1 MASSTGLKSDVILGY
16 RILKRIGAGGFGEV
30 WAAEAPGGLQKAVKI
45 LYGYHDER
53 RAQDELKSL
62 DRIKQL
68 RHPFLL
74 SLERI
79 EVVDNQLVVITELA
93 DRSLGEVFDSYASS
107 GQSGIPR
114 EELLEYM
121 RQAAEALDFIA
132 TEHKLQHLDVKPENL
147 LLVGKHAKLADFGL
161 VKDLRDNTQSLMGG
175 LTPQFAAPELFDGR
189 PSMQS
194 DQYALA
200 IVYQEMLTGKRPF
213 SGSTLAQL
221 AAQHMHAQPDL
232 SALPKNDRATI
243 ARALSKKPELRFP
256 SCRVMVAELAD
267 QRLISRNKKR
277 SQIPSLKGSDTAVRT
292 AGGGATTPASSTGMF
307 QTADLHGES
316 RKLQLAPPPA
326 LLNAS
331 HGVGPTLIVGIGR
344 LGTRIVQRLKRVAND
359 RLGPLHQLG
368 AIRLLCVDT
377 DRVSLTDATTCTGD
391 LAPLEAGETLSLP
404 LRRPEDYRTRS
415 DRHKNWLNRRWIY
428 NVPKTLQTE
437 GLRPLGRLALIDNF
451 PAVIEQLQAV
461 IGAIAPPEVTARA
474 ADRLGIEALPQRAR
488 VFLVGAISG
497 GVASGTLLDLA
508 YTIRLLLEEH
518 SLRSA
523 SLHGLFLH
531 GTRKQQADS
540 GIPVANTFAFL
551 TELRHCVQQGYPGE
565 ESCGIPPLDQD
576 PPFDCSYFL
585 NLGTEQPEA
594 ELKRRVDDAAEYMFL
609 NVFTRAAP
617 FFDSCRELESEID
630 HFALRS
636 FGLARIGPGEQAC
649 HDLLTELL
657 RNRLLD
663 RWTAPRPDLPLR
675 TPLLDSLA
683 LAAASEELTSGVQAD
698 IDRVL
703 PAARLAEAEQLLQ
716 QWAFL
721 PTSPERGADEAVARI
736 DELYGELPR
745 DGKSPLQ
752 SLNDDVA
759 DALATRGKLLCQ
771 LTERAVIELFSQQR
785 LALGQARQRLDAALE
800 ALEQDRSR
808 LSAMITEKNGVQAK
822 LQTML
827 QALRHRPKN
836 SPNDESN
843 ARVIAAS
850 LLTNRRDAFVQ
861 RCVCEVIL
869 AVIRRLGS
877 LKTDVARMDSET
889 VAALQSPL
897 RETSD
902 RAAISGLNG
911 LQRVLASALLA
922 RSEVMLDRM
931 EHRIWLE
938 LVQPTGSFW
947 SLFQSSGSVR
957 RHLAQAVEQAA
968 SAELSAAGRSLELD
982 DALATCLESRQGASE
997 NEVAAGFARA
1007 VPLLDDCGGTSR
1019 MLVAIPANSIST
1031 RVPEEVFAAAG
1042 VQGTVIPATT
1052 GDLVIALET
1061 EDVALAEVAL
1071 RLLES
1076 RSDCVEL
1083 ARRLQSRNDVNW
1095 KSLEDLL

>member
-1 MASSTGLKSDVILGY
+1 VASSTGLKSDVILGY

-79 EVVDNQLVVITELA
+79 EVVDKQLVVITELA
-93 DRSLGEVFDSYASS
+93 DRSLGDVFDGYVSS
-107 GQSGIPR
+107 GQEGIPR
-114 EELLEYM
+114 EELLEYL
-121 RQAAEALDFIA
+121 RQAADALDFLSA
-132 TEHKLQHLDVKPENL
+132 EHKLQHLDVKPENL

-200 IVYQEMLTGKRPF
+200 IVFQEMLTGKRPF
-213 SGSTLAQL
+213 NGSTLAQL

-232 SALPKNDRATI
+232 SSLPKGDRATI

-256 SCRVMVAELAD
+256 SCRVMIDELAD
-267 QRLISRNKKR
+267 QRLISRKQKR
-277 SQIPSLKGSDTAVRT
+277 SQIPSRRSEDTAVQPAENSAAMLSGSTCMFNT
-292 AGGGATTPASSTGMF
+292 AAM
-307 QTADLHGES
+307 HGEA
-316 RKLQLAPPPA
+316 RQLQLVEPPA
-326 LLNAS
+326 MHHVT
-331 HGVGPTLIVGIGR
+331 HGMGPTLIVGIGR
-344 LGTRIVQRLKRVAND
+344 LGTRIVQRLKRMACD
-359 RLGPLHQLG
+359 RLGPLHKLG
-368 AIRLLCVDT
+368 AIRLLCLDT
-377 DRVSLTDATTCTGD
+377 DRISLTDATTCTGE

-404 LRRPEDYRTRS
+404 LRRPEEYRTRS

-451 PAVIEQLQAV
+451 PAVIEQLQSV
-461 IGAIAPPEVTARA
+461 IGAIAPPEVTAQT
-474 ADRLGIEALPQRAR
+474 ADQLGVEALPQRAR
-488 VFLVGAISG
+488 VFLIGAISG

-531 GTRKQQADS
+531 GTRQQQADS

-565 ESCGIPPLDQD
+565 ESCGIPPLDED
-576 PPFDCSYFL
+576 PPFDYSYFL
-585 NLGTEQPEA
+585 NLGTEQPEK
-594 ELKRRVDDAAEYMFL
+594 ELNQRIDNTAEYLFL

-617 FFDSCRELESEID
+617 FFDSCRELESDID

-649 HDLLTELL
+649 HDLLTEVL

-675 TPLLDSLA
+675 TPLLDSFVHETGGDQLLA
-683 LAAASEELTSGVQAD
+683 GVQAD
-698 IDRVL
+698 IDRAI
-703 PAARLAEAEQLLQ
+703 PAAQLADAEQLLQ
-716 QWAFL
+716 QWAFV
-721 PTSPERGADEAVARI
+721 PTSPERSADEAVTLI
-736 DELYGELPR
+736 DALYGELPR
-745 DGKSPLQ
+745 DGKAPLQ

-771 LTERAVIELFSQQR
+771 LAERAIVELFSQPR
-785 LALGQARQRLDAALE
+785 LSLGQTRQRLDAALA
-800 ALEQDRSR
+800 ALEQERSR
-808 LSAMITEKNGVQAK
+808 LSASIVEKNGVQQK
-822 LQTML
+822 LQSML
-827 QALRHRPKN
+827 KSLRHRPRP
-836 SPNDESN
+836 SSADESN
-843 ARVIAAS
+843 SRLIAAS
-850 LLTNRRDAFVQ
+850 LLTNRREAFVQ
-861 RCVCEVIL
+861 RCACEVLL
-869 AVIRRLGS
+869 AAVRRLGS

-902 RAAISGLNG
+902 RAALARFNG
-911 LQRVLASALLA
+911 LQRVLAGALLA
-922 RSEVMLDRM
+922 RSEVMLDRI

-938 LVQPTGSFW
+938 LVQPTGSYW

-957 RHLAQAVEQAA
+957 RHLARAAEQAA
-968 SAELSAAGRSLELD
+968 SAELSALGKSLELD
-982 DALATCLESRQGASE
+982 EALATCLEARHQGTE
-997 NEVAAGFARA
+997 NEVASVIARA
-1007 VPLLDDCGGTSR
+1007 RPMLDDCGGSSR
-1019 MLVAIPANSIST
+1019 MLVAIPANSSST
-1031 RVPEEVFAAAG
+1031 RLPEEAFAAAG
-1042 VQGTVIPATT
+1042 VQGTVVPATT

-1061 EDVALAEVAL
+1061 EDVALAEVAY
-1071 RLLES
+1071 RLLET
-1076 RSDCVEL
+1076 RTDCVEL

-1095 KSLEDLL
+1095 RSLEDLL